1 MNTLAFEAKLAEQYH
16 YKKLPLEV
24 SKMCRELYQKN
35 IPSNLFINGGNSI
48 YTFHGTLIANYY
60 NRIVIGDY
68 GAFIEIQEINKD
80 KLIIQLGQEYRSKEG
95 YSNIKYEW
103 LTYNDGSNIKIYYQ
117 KNIVDYADYQP
128 GMYYVSV
135 HEVLAKS

>member
-1 MNTLAFEAKLAEQYH
+1 
-16 YKKLPLEV
+16 
-24 SKMCRELYQKN
+24 MCRELYQKN